1 MRNAAMFGG
10 RPPDEIQVDFPA
22 VMERLRRIRARI
34 ARQDSAEHFRAMGV
48 DVFLGQGVFTGR
60 NRVDVAGATLH
71 FKKAV
76 IATGARPEMP
86 PIPGLAEAGY
96 LTNETVF
103 NLTQR
108 PGRLIVIG
116 GGPLGCELAQA
127 FRRLGSEVTIC
138 HKTPLFLPQEER
150 DAAQLLAESF
160 GRDGIHLALNC
171 EAKNVTL
178 AGKERRVCLV
188 SAGHEETIAVD
199 EILTAIGRVPNVEG
213 LNLEAAG
220 VTYDPEKGISVNDY
234 LQTRN
239 PNVYAAG
246 DVCLEHKFAH
256 AAEASARIVVKN
268 ALFFGRKKQSA
279 LTIPWCTYTDPEI
292 AHVGMYVKDAR
303 DRGIPAKTYTIP
315 MHEVDRFITDGEEDG
330 FVKVHVKEGTDT
342 LIGATIVA
350 RHAGEMINEISL
362 AIMAGIG
369 LGTLSQVIHAYPT
382 QAAAI
387 KKAADA
393 YMRSRLTPFLKKL
406 STQWLAWTR

>member
-1 MRNAAMFGG
+1 
-10 RPPDEIQVDFPA
+10 
-22 VMERLRRIRARI
+22 
-34 ARQDSAEHFRAMGV
+34 MGV

-60 NRVDVAGATLH
+60 NRVEVAGATLC
-71 FKKAV
+71 FRKAV
-76 IATGARPEMP
+76 IATGARPAMP

-127 FRRLGSEVTIC
+127 FRRLGSEVTLV

-150 DAAQLLAESF
+150 EAAQLLAEAF
-160 GRDGIHLALNC
+160 GRDGIHLYLNC
-171 EAKNVTL
+171 EAKSVDL
-178 AGKERRVCLV
+178 DGKEKRVRLV
-188 SAGHEETIAVD
+188 SADREETIAVD
-199 EILTAIGRVPNVEG
+199 EILTAIGRAPNVEG

-220 VTYDPEKGISVNDY
+220 VTYDQEKGVLVNDY
-234 LQTRN
+234 LQTQN
-239 PNVYAAG
+239 PDIYGAG
-246 DVCLEHKFAH
+246 DVCLEHKFTH
-256 AAEASARIVVKN
+256 AAEASARIVVQN

-292 AHVGMYVKDAR
+292 AHVGMYVKDAQAC
-303 DRGIPAKTYTIP
+303 GIPVKTFTIP
-315 MHEVDRFITDGEEDG
+315 MHEVDRSVTDGEEDG
-330 FVKVHVKEGTDT
+330 FVKVHVREGTDT

-362 AIMAGIG
+362 AIVAGIG
-369 LGTLSQVIHAYPT
+369 LDTLGQVIHAYPT

-393 YMRSRLTPFLKKL
+393 YARTRLTPFLKKL
-406 STQWLAWTR
+406 STQWLAWMR